1 MIRPLRTD
9 ADYRAALRRVDELMD
24 TAAPDT
30 PACDELDVLAT
41 LVERY
46 EAEHFPMDLP
56 DAVAAIRFRMEQGG
70 LEPDDVEACL
80 GGAATDVL
88 AGLRPLTP
96 AMMLALHERL
106 GIPLEALVRQRVA
119 EPA

>member
-9 ADYRAALRRVDELMD
+9 PDYRAALRRVDELMD

-30 PACDELDVLAT
+30 PACDELDMLAT